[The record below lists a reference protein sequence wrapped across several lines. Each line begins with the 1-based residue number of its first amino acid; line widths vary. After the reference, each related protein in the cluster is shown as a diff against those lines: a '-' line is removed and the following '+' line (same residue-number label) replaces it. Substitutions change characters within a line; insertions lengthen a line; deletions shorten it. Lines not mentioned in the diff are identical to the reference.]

1 MARADLFGPIV
12 AGHKLVE
19 GGWTETHRRSA
30 NPHALVVYPG
40 IPDPTWTDAY
50 GQTRMPSEML
60 TEHLWNVMGF
70 LRLKRPFLYN
80 MVPFYKAARNELR
93 KRGIL

>member
-1 MARADLFGPIV
+1 MARADLFGPISQ
-12 AGHKLVE
+12 GHRFIPAKE
-19 GGWTETHRRSA
+19 GTRPYDGVTFDAYLFPR
-30 NPHALVVYPG
+30 

-50 GQTRMPSEML
+50 GQTRTASEML

-70 LRLKRPFLYN
+70 VRFKRPFN
-80 MVPFYKAARNELR
+80 WKTNAFYQAARNELR